1 MHVCHMCM
9 VPLEVRRNPLISLEL
24 KWWLVWP
31 IIWNAGHQTWVLCKS
46 NKGCWAISPKR
57 STFFWRHD
65 LAIRQLSSCF
75 SLPHIE
81 TTGLHHHVPGHHLSS
96 FYYLINV
103 PGYDDQDALERQGI
117 LGVVLRMP
125 HSQGSSISTGTWMTR
140 KKRVEN
146 EGESNLNKERLKSK
160 GLEMECAGFVLGWWP
175 GQHGWSKLAST
186 AVASVRPVSQAGERS
201 CGPIKA

>member
-1 MHVCHMCM
+1 MLDTKPGSSARATRAVEPSLQND
-9 VPLEVRRNPLISLEL
+9 PL
-24 KWWLVWP
+24 
-31 IIWNAGHQTWVLCKS
+31 
-46 NKGCWAISPKR
+46 
-57 STFFWRHD
+57 FWRHD

-103 PGYDDQDALERQGI
+103 PGYDDQDAFERQGI